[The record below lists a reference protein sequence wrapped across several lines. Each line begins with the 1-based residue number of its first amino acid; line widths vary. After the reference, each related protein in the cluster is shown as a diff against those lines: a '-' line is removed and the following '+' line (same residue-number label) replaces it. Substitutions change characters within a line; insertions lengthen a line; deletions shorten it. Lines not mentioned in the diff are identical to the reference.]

1 MLKKMCVYL
10 VASTLG
16 FSSTAFAGEISL
28 LKKMFDQGDYQQ
40 AYATALEFLDQYEGD
55 PAFDLQYGIAAIDSG
70 HISEGV
76 FALDRV
82 LLIEPN
88 NGLAKLELARAY
100 YMLGQFEKS
109 KLLFEQVKSLS
120 PPDNV
125 LTRINQYLA
134 QIDQATSVPST
145 RFTSFVEL
153 LAGYDSN
160 INSGPG
166 GQTTVV
172 TLSDSALGRGDPFSQ
187 VRVGGA
193 IDHPYSPDGSLNFS
207 FNADLRYYDTE
218 RSEDYRNITVA
229 GGHTWHGDNYQ
240 YLLNFTAQQYS
251 LDYED
256 YRDLLGVNVGWNYQ
270 LSKNSILKTF
280 AGLNQLTYDDTDW
293 KDSTQ
298 LNLGVNYL
306 YGGAGSWNPI
316 YFVGA
321 FVGQEEPETAG
332 ILANGQIDRV
342 FYGGNLGVQL
352 SPGKNF
358 TLTPAI
364 TYQASDY
371 QGEDWIYNIK
381 RKDDFALFNLNMA
394 WAIDRSWVVS
404 LNYSYAKAD
413 SNIEL
418 YEYDREQVLL
428 GLRYN
433 FQ

>member
-1 MLKKMCVYL
+1 MKKLCVYM

-16 FSSTAFAGEISL
+16 LSSAIKADEIDHLKSL
-28 LKKMFDQGDYQQ
+28 VDQGDYQQ
-40 AYATALEFLDQYEGD
+40 AYALALTHLDQLEGD
-55 PAFDLQYGIAAIDSG
+55 PAFDIQYGVAAIDSG

-82 LLIEPN
+82 LLVEPGN
-88 NGLAKLELARAY
+88 ALARLELARAY

-109 KLLFEQVKSLS
+109 KHLFEQVKSLS
-120 PPDNV
+120 PPDSV
-125 LTRINQYLA
+125 VERINLYLA
-134 QIDQATSVPST
+134 QIDHETSVPPT

-153 LAGYDSN
+153 LTGYDSN

-187 VRVGGA
+187 VRLGGA
-193 IDHPYSPDGSLNFS
+193 IEHPYSQGGSFNVG

-218 RSEDYRNITVA
+218 KTEDYRNLTLS
-229 GGHTWHGDNYQ
+229 GGHTWHGDNQ
-240 YLLNFTAQQYS
+240 QFLMNFTAQQYA
-251 LDYED
+251 LDNEE
-256 YRDLLGVNVGWNYQ
+256 YRDLLGLNLGWNYQ
-270 LSKNSILKTF
+270 LTKNSILKTF
-280 AGLNQLTYDDTDW
+280 VGLNQLTYEDTDW

-298 LNLGVNYL
+298 TNLGVNYL
-306 YGGAGSWNPI
+306 YGGTGSWSPI
-316 YFVGA
+316 YFAGA

-332 ILANGQIDRV
+332 VLADGQIDRV

-352 SPGKNF
+352 SPGENV
-358 TLTPAI
+358 TITPAL

-371 QGEDWIYNIK
+371 QGDDWIYNIK
-381 RKDDFALFNLNMA
+381 RKDDFTLFNLNMA
-394 WAIDRSWVVS
+394 WAMTQSWVMS
-404 LNYSYAKAD
+404 FNYSYAKAD

-418 YEYDREQVLL
+418 YEYDRQQVML